1 MDLQV
6 TQTLLHRMETAH
18 NKRQLNDEAG
28 LDAEFHLSIIEAS
41 QNVIMLH
48 MMRLMYQ
55 LLQEGV
61 FYNRKVM
68 FKRRTSRDELLAQHR
83 TINTALQSRD
93 PNGAVAAVEAH
104 LKYFRGCL
112 ED

>member
-1 MDLQV
+1 
-6 TQTLLHRMETAH
+6 METAH
-18 NKRQLNDEAG
+18 NKRQSNDEAG
-28 LDAEFHLSIIEAS
+28 LDAEFHLSIIVAS